1 MSYFLLFIFFYLGIT
16 SNHYLFIKLSL
27 GLLVLLTRYKKD
39 RLFYIYIIFY
49 ILGLLIFLWL
59 SFNKTYLNIGIVI
72 QSKENY
78 FIIQTLSGRYYVSCF
93 NHNYEVL
100 DILQV
105 RGEVEEY
112 FFQNFESQFNF
123 NEYLKNNFIF
133 FKINYDKID
142 IIFLSFVRPRQV
154 VNNLKLSD
162 DVEVQ
167 SFLKM
172 LIFSYN
178 DKVFDSSLIFENQ
191 LSYYYSLSSLYIYF
205 FLTVFYK
212 LGRIKI
218 KKQLMDKL
226 IIILIIFFVVFSNY
240 KISIIRLLVFKL
252 ISLKNN
258 NLPKIEKIGLVY
270 LITSLINI
278 NFLSI
283 NNILY
288 TFPLHYLGIYL
299 FEILKFNNLKN
310 KIFITF
316 SIFLFLIPIN
326 IFINGYF
333 CPFSFAFAL
342 FISPYLLFLFLITLV
357 FICFKFN
364 FFIDIFTKVIITISK
379 SFFEINIKLYPPNI
393 NIIFY
398 IGYYLLFFS
407 LIYYLSTKRLK
418 LAKRQLYLLFTFLLI
433 NLIPTVNYNEKS
445 IYFINVGQGDSILI
459 RNGMKNYLI
468 DTGGS
473 NYCDIANDSL
483 IPFFKKNAIYH
494 LDGLFITH
502 SDFDHS
508 GGVDQLIKN
517 FKVKQI
523 YTNKNFYKLEELNF
537 SMVNLNNY
545 QKLWN
550 DENDSS
556 LVLYLKFMDK
566 YFLFLGDISSKIGDK
581 IVEDNPNLNVDYLK
595 ISHHGS
601 KESTSEKMI
610 KKYLPKEAI
619 ISVGINNYGHPSI
632 EVINLLKKYQI
643 VIRRTDQEGTIK
655 YLIVK

>member
-49 ILGLLIFLWL
+49 ILGLLILLWL

-112 FFQNFESQFNF
+112 FFQNYESQFNF

-133 FKINYDKID
+133 FKINYDRID
-142 IIFLSFVRPRQV
+142 NIFLSFVRPRQV

-240 KISIIRLLVFKL
+240 KIELLLVK
-252 ISLKNN
+252 
-258 NLPKIEKIGLVY
+258 
-270 LITSLINI
+270 
-278 NFLSI
+278 
-283 NNILY
+283 
-288 TFPLHYLGIYL
+288 
-299 FEILKFNNLKN
+299 
-310 KIFITF
+310 
-316 SIFLFLIPIN
+316 
-326 IFINGYF
+326 
-333 CPFSFAFAL
+333 
-342 FISPYLLFLFLITLV
+342 
-357 FICFKFN
+357 
-364 FFIDIFTKVIITISK
+364 
-379 SFFEINIKLYPPNI
+379 
-393 NIIFY
+393 
-398 IGYYLLFFS
+398 
-407 LIYYLSTKRLK
+407 
-418 LAKRQLYLLFTFLLI
+418 
-433 NLIPTVNYNEKS
+433 
-445 IYFINVGQGDSILI
+445 
-459 RNGMKNYLI
+459 
-468 DTGGS
+468 
-473 NYCDIANDSL
+473 
-483 IPFFKKNAIYH
+483 
-494 LDGLFITH
+494 
-502 SDFDHS
+502 
-508 GGVDQLIKN
+508 
-517 FKVKQI
+517 
-523 YTNKNFYKLEELNF
+523 
-537 SMVNLNNY
+537 
-545 QKLWN
+545 
-550 DENDSS
+550 
-556 LVLYLKFMDK
+556 
-566 YFLFLGDISSKIGDK
+566 
-581 IVEDNPNLNVDYLK
+581 
-595 ISHHGS
+595 
-601 KESTSEKMI
+601 
-610 KKYLPKEAI
+610 
-619 ISVGINNYGHPSI
+619 
-632 EVINLLKKYQI
+632 
-643 VIRRTDQEGTIK
+643 
-655 YLIVK
+655 